1 MRKVGP
7 STNPRR
13 LRGRGV
19 ILLALIASTLAIQH
33 SMASG
38 AALTWLTS
46 FEEARAQ
53 ARAEG
58 KSVLLFFHGSDWC
71 PPCVQMQREVIDSP
85 VFAGYARQALVLVDV
100 DFPQKQ
106 TQSEALRQA
115 NLALK
120 ARFNLSAARDEG
132 FPTLVLVNA
141 AGETVFQET
150 GYFGGGPAELVARL
164 RRHTTL
170 AGSEAGAA
178 FKNLSVDEFAQMT
191 TDKSTVILDVRTPQ
205 EFAAGH
211 LAGAQNLNVGALDFV
226 EKAAALDKS
235 RTYLVHCASGV
246 RSVIACEKLGKLG
259 FAKLYNLPGGFRA
272 WVKAGKPVQK

>member
-1 MRKVGP
+1 MRIVGLC
-7 STNPRR
+7 TNPRG
-13 LRGRGV
+13 LRSSAV
-19 ILLALIASTLAIQH
+19 LPVALIAFTLAAQH
-33 SMASG
+33 SMAAGSG
-38 AALTWLTS
+38 LTWLTS
-46 FEEARAQ
+46 FDEARAQ
-53 ARAEG
+53 AKAEG
-58 KSVLLFFHGSDWC
+58 KSVLLFLHGSDWC

-85 VFAGYARQALVLVDV
+85 EFARYARQALVLVDV
-100 DFPQKQ
+100 DFPQRQ

-150 GYFGGGPAELVARL
+150 GYFGGGPAELLARL

-178 FKNLSVDEFAQMT
+178 FKNLSVDEFAQMAA
-191 TDKSTVILDVRTPQ
+191 DRSTVILDVRTPQ

-211 LAGAQNLNVGALDFV
+211 LAGAQNLNVGGSDFS

-246 RSVIACEKLGKLG
+246 RSVLACEKLGKLG
-259 FAKLYNLPGGFRA
+259 FARLYNLPGGFRA
-272 WVKAGKPVQK
+272 WVKAGKPVEK